1 MATNITH
8 ICSVDI
14 EMFDGYDAIGRVP
27 TASVD
32 GSVGRSSEGAVSLQV
47 RESFERMAVQ

>member
-1 MATNITH
+1 MVMMR
-8 ICSVDI
+8 SV
-14 EMFDGYDAIGRVP
+14 EFL